1 MCACILKMLQ
11 HVVFYWKVVTVH
23 LYRNIDTHCYIAE
36 LARAEASQIEE
47 QRAFATIG
55 RTYFCQAESIVNDD
69 ESYKSSLLNAKKS
82 YKKSL
87 DLCER

>member
-1 MCACILKMLQ
+1 
-11 HVVFYWKVVTVH
+11 
-23 LYRNIDTHCYIAE
+23 
-36 LARAEASQIEE
+36 LARAEANQIEE
-47 QRAFATIG
+47 QRALATIG

-69 ESYKSSLLNAKKS
+69 ESYKSSLQNAKNA

>member
-1 MCACILKMLQ
+1 
-11 HVVFYWKVVTVH
+11 
-23 LYRNIDTHCYIAE
+23 
-36 LARAEASQIEE
+36 LAKAEANQIEE

-69 ESYKSSLLNAKKS
+69 DESYKSSLLNAKNA

>member
-1 MCACILKMLQ
+1 
-11 HVVFYWKVVTVH
+11 
-23 LYRNIDTHCYIAE
+23 
-36 LARAEASQIEE
+36 LARVEANQIEE
-47 QRAFATIG
+47 QRALATIG

-69 ESYKSSLLNAKKS
+69 GSYKSSLLNAKNA